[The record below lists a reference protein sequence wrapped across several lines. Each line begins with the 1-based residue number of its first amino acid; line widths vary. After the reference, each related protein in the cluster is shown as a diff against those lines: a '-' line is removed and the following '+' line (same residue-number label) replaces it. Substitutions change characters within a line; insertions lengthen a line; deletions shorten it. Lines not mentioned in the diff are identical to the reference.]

1 MSKSPFRFI
10 GKHRRAVEHKRFVVG
25 QGHFAA
31 DIQIQGMLHVALVA
45 SPYASAKIK
54 SIDVSQALAMPGVHA
69 VLTGQELRQ
78 HTEAMLP
85 GVDAPQVTRYP
96 LAFDVTRY
104 AGEWVAAVVADSRA
118 LAEDA
123 AELVMVDYEQLPA
136 VIDPQEALLPNAT
149 LVHPAHGSNVIFHR
163 HFVWGPVDDDF
174 SKCDHQLSYRVSW
187 ARNATVPIETF
198 AVACQW
204 NEIGRASCRER
215 V

>member
-10 GKHRRAVEHKRFVVG
+10 GKHRRAVEHKRFVLG

-31 DIQIQGMLHVALVA
+31 DIQLQGMLHIALVA

-69 VLTGQELRQ
+69 VLTGEELRQ
-78 HTEAMLP
+78 NTEAMLP

-96 LAFDVTRY
+96 MAFDVTRY

-136 VIDPQEALLPNAT
+136 VVDPQEALLPNAT
-149 LVHPAHGSNVIFHR
+149 LVHPSHVFQSIFDQSD
-163 HFVWGPVDDDF
+163 G
-174 SKCDHQLSYRVSW
+174 
-187 ARNATVPIETF
+187 AA
-198 AVACQW
+198 
-204 NEIGRASCRER
+204 
-215 V
+215 